1 MIVTGNTRRPRNVDV
16 PRAAAIL
23 YGDWG
28 TSKAYVIGLAFA
40 VGGYSS
46 FWLIAAMCVLTALV
60 GVNYM
65 AICRHYPDGGG
76 VYASVRH
83 RSVIISIVGA
93 FLLVADYIVTAA
105 LSALSAFDYFGVSH
119 PERYAAGAIVIIGLL
134 NIFGPKHTGGLAFL
148 VSVPTAVVVLMLGI
162 FCVPHLGQAI
172 HNVQPLTGGFSKN
185 WKGFVGV
192 VLALSGVEAIANST
206 GVMKLNPGTSD
217 ANPNVSKTSTPA
229 ILWVMFE
236 VCIFTALLSLAIAAL
251 PDLTINSTD
260 PTNPDVDAPGHPGVR
275 DYMLRYM
282 GQVFVGHATH
292 SVAIGAAA
300 GIIVSLVFGALLLS
314 AVNTAIVDLVAI
326 SYLMSRDGELPPRF
340 QKLNQFGV
348 PNMGLIVAT
357 TIPAILVLAVK
368 DMGGLADLY
377 AVGVVG
383 AIATNLGACST
394 DRKLGL
400 ATWERTIMFVTFII
414 MLGIEISLFAD
425 KPSARIFA
433 MTVLVIGL
441 VLRGLAG
448 EFAARSTVAAKAAAA
463 AAEAAASPVVAT
475 PAIVPIGPSSFDM
488 TNVDGPPMMC
498 AIRGLGKT
506 LDFAISES
514 RQTHR
519 PLYLLFVRSLPVLT
533 EQDYKRKWQEDDEAR
548 EVFTAAKSKAGGHPV
563 FPCYAVSD
571 SVATTIVDIT
581 ATMGAS
587 YLILGAP
594 ERKGL
599 ASLLRGS
606 IIREVSDNLPEDI
619 HLLVYA

>member
-1 MIVTGNTRRPRNVDV
+1 MIVAGNTRRPRNVDV

-40 VGGYSS
+40 VGGYTS

-134 NIFGPKHTGGLAFL
+134 NVFGPKHTGGLAFL
-148 VSVPTAVVVLMLGI
+148 VSVPTAVVVFLLAI
-162 FCVPHLGQAI
+162 FCLPHLGQAA
-172 HNVQPLTGGFSKN
+172 HNVQPLAGGFFKN
-185 WKGFVGV
+185 WRGFVGV

-206 GVMKLNPGTSD
+206 GVMKLNPGTTD

-229 ILWVMFE
+229 ILLVMFE
-236 VCIFTALLSLAIAAL
+236 VCIFTALLSLAMHAL
-251 PDLTINSTD
+251 PNLAINATD
-260 PTNPDVDAPGHPGVR
+260 PANPDVDAPGHPGVR
-275 DYMLRYM
+275 DYMLRYL
-282 GQVFVGHATH
+282 GQVFVGHALGPAFG
-292 SVAIGAAA
+292 VAA
-300 GIIVSLVFGALLLS
+300 GVLVSLVFGTLLLS
-314 AVNTAIVDLVAI
+314 AVNTAIVDLIAI
-326 SYLMSRDGELPPRF
+326 SFLMSRDGELPPRF

-357 TIPAILVLAVK
+357 VIPAILVLAVK

-394 DRKLGL
+394 DRKLEL
-400 ATWERTIMFVTFII
+400 AVWERMIMIVTFLI
-414 MLGIEISLFAD
+414 MLAIEISLFAY

-433 MTVLVIGL
+433 MTVLLVGL
-441 VLRGLAG
+441 VLRGLAA
-448 EFAARSTVAAKAAAA
+448 EYSSRSKAAAA
-463 AAEAAASPVVAT
+463 AAAPESARAPLPAPVAPLT
-475 PAIVPIGPSSFDM
+475 FNM
-488 TNVDGPPMMC
+488 ENVDGPPMMC

-506 LDFAISES
+506 LDFAIDEA
-514 RQTHR
+514 RQTRR

-548 EVFTAAKSKAGGHPV
+548 EVFLAAKSKAGGHPV

-606 IIREVSDNLPEDI
+606 IIREVSDNLPDDI

>member
-1 MIVTGNTRRPRNVDV
+1 MIVAGNTRRPRNVDA

-40 VGGYSS
+40 VGGYGS
-46 FWLIAAMCVLTALV
+46 FWLIVAMCVLTALV

-65 AICRHYPDGGG
+65 AICKHYPDGGG

-83 RSVIISIVGA
+83 RSIIISIVGA

-105 LSALSAFDYFGVSH
+105 LSALSAFDYLGVSH
-119 PERYAAGAIVIIGLL
+119 PELYAAGAIIIIGLL
-134 NIFGPKHTGGLAFL
+134 NIFGPRHTGGLAFL
-148 VSVPTAVVVLMLGI
+148 VSVPTVVVVVLLGI
-162 FCVPHLGQAI
+162 FCLPHLGAAV
-172 HNVQPLTGGFSKN
+172 HNVQPLTGGFAKN

-206 GVMKLNPGTSD
+206 GVMRLNPGTTD

-236 VCIFTALLSLAIAAL
+236 VCIFTALLSLAMNAL
-251 PDLTINSTD
+251 PHLTINATD
-260 PTNPDVDAPGHPGVR
+260 PNNPDVDAPGNPGVR

-282 GQVFVGHATH
+282 GQVFVGGDFGPIVGH
-292 SVAIGAAA
+292 VAGW
-300 GIIVSLVFGALLLS
+300 IISWVFGFLLLS
-314 AVNTAIVDLVAI
+314 AVNTAIVDLIAI
-326 SYLMSRDGELPPRF
+326 SFLMSRDGELPPRF

-348 PNMGLIVAT
+348 PNLGLIVAT
-357 TIPAILVLAVK
+357 FIPVILVLVVK
-368 DMGGLADLY
+368 DMGGLAELY

-400 ATWERTIMFVTFII
+400 VTWERVIMFITFLI
-414 MLGIEISLFAD
+414 MVAIEISLFAT

-433 MTVLVIGL
+433 MAVLLVGL
-441 VLRGLAG
+441 VLRGLAA
-448 EFAARSTVAAKAAAA
+448 EYASRSKAAR
-463 AAEAAASPVVAT
+463 EAAASTT
-475 PAIVPIGPSSFDM
+475 PAAAMPIPATTMSFD
-488 TNVDGPPMMC
+488 TAGVDGPPMMC
-498 AIRGLGKT
+498 AVRGLGKT
-506 LDFAISES
+506 LDFAIEES

-519 PLYLLFVRSLPVLT
+519 PLYLLFVRSLPALT
-533 EQDYKRKWQEDDEAR
+533 EQDYKRKWHEDDEAR
-548 EVFTAAKSKAGGHPV
+548 ELFLAAKGKAGGHPV

-571 SVATTIVDIT
+571 SVADTIVDIT

-594 ERKGL
+594 ERQGL
-599 ASLLRGS
+599 ASLLRGN
-606 IIREVSDNLPEDI
+606 IIRDISDNLPDDI